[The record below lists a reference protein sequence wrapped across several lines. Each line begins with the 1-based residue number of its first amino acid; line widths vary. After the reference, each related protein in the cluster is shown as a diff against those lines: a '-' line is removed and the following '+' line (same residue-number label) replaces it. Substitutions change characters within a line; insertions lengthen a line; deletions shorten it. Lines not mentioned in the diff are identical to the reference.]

1 MTFID
6 RMKLILRSLGIYLGS
21 TPYDNSIPTTSPEY
35 VDSLLKSYATGGT
48 FRYGPRDTHDGP
60 LGSDYDY
67 TALWSAWNRLNA
79 YDKQSIIDQFTE
91 DGLFTD
97 PYLDVDALLN
107 QIDDLPEM
115 FAEYD
120 ALGDPLYKTYEM
132 PLYDEYLKEAE
143 LEIAQQ
149 NAEKYANLDELLSLS
164 KETYGSQLANISE
177 SYDYARDK
185 LLAGHQLKN
194 AQLMD
199 SLQSGMERSR
209 RNALEAGASAGIRI
223 ADNINTLLS
232 VQNKQA
238 STSME
243 TANQLAQM
251 MINQRN
257 AEAGVRSSYLNTL
270 STDKLE
276 RNRII
281 DSTTDRTK
289 ALADQKYKPAYTE
302 YESNKQYQQ
311 DYNDNY
317 YARAEEYNNKYSM
330 TNAAHPYFKK

>member
-1 MTFID
+1 MSILGVPNWDEIPSPLPSGTSAYLPVAATDGID
-6 RMKLILRSLGIYLGS
+6 LLLGY
-21 TPYDNSIPTTSPEY
+21 Y
-35 VDSLLKSYATGGT
+35 DSLNS
-48 FRYGPRDTHDGP
+48 FIGPVEDASRP
-60 LGSDYDY
+60 LGSDYNY
-67 TALWSAWNRLNA
+67 AALRKAWNRLSA
-79 YDKQSIIDQFTE
+79 YDRQSLIDQFIKEGTFGKE
-91 DGLFTD
+91 
-97 PYLDVDALLN
+97 YLDTDALLN
-107 QIDDLPEM
+107 QIGDLPEM
-115 FAEYD
+115 LAEYD
-120 ALGDPLYKTYEM
+120 AIGDLDYKVHEIPLYG
-132 PLYDEYLKEAE
+132 DYLKAARQ
-143 LEIAQQ
+143 EIKQQ
-149 NAEKYANLDELLSLS
+149 NEEMYADLDELLALS

-185 LLAGHQLKN
+185 LLAGQQLKN

-251 MINQRN
+251 MVNQRN
-257 AEAGVRSSYLNTL
+257 AEAGVRSSYLNAL
-270 STDKLE
+270 SEDKTNR
-276 RNRII
+276 RNILT
-281 DSTTDRTK
+281 STTERTN

-302 YESNKQYQQ
+302 YESKKQAQK

-317 YARAEEYNNKYSM
+317 YVRADEYNNKYSK
-330 TNAAHPYFKK
+330 TNAAHPYFIK

>member
-1 MTFID
+1 MSVMGDSRWYKKLKKPNDPID
-6 RMKLILRSLGIYLGS
+6 QTDAAYI
-21 TPYDNSIPTTSPEY
+21 DA
-35 VDSLLKSYATGGT
+35 LLDSYAFGNA
-48 FRYGPRDTHDGP
+48 FKYGPSTTLIGDGP

-67 TALWSAWNRLNA
+67 AALRRAWNELNST
-79 YDKQSIIDQFTE
+79 DKQSIVDQFIKEGTFGIEYIDTE
-91 DGLFTD
+91 
-97 PYLDVDALLN
+97 ALLN

-115 FAEYD
+115 LAEYN
-120 ALGDPLYKTYEM
+120 ALEAPKYETYRM
-132 PLYDEYLKEAE
+132 PLLKDYLEEAE
-143 LEIAQQ
+143 QEIAQQ
-149 NAEKYANLDELLSLS
+149 NAEKYANLDELLALS

-185 LLAGHQLKN
+185 LLAGQQLKN

-238 STSME
+238 YTSME

-257 AEAGVRSSYLNTL
+257 AEAGVRSNYLNAV

-281 DSTTDRTK
+281 DSTTERTN
-289 ALADQKYKPAYTE
+289 ALADQKYKPAYKE

-317 YARAEEYNNKYSM
+317 YARADEYNNKYSK
-330 TNAAHPYFKK
+330 TNAAHPYFTK